1 MFMYFINVC
10 VVLFREKKRYEKGNR
25 IKDNTK
31 F

>member
-1 MFMYFINVC
+1 MYFIHVC

-25 IKDNTK
+25 IKDKTK